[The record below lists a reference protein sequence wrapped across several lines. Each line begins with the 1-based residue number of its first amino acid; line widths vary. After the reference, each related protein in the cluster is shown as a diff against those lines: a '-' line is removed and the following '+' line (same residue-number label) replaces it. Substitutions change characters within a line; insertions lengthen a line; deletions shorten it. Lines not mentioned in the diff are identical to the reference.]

1 MHHQRA
7 CCAAAVL
14 LPSRT
19 GRARAG
25 LGPAA
30 FLQAN
35 LFLWPEELVTRLLRR
50 RRRAAELLAH
60 ALFLG
65 HAMLVL
71 YTGKQVSL
79 AALDR
84 RGGFGTAVV
93 LARRLCKRRQRSCE
107 ERHDEETSR
116 H

>member
-25 LGPAA
+25 FDATA
-30 FLQAN
+30 FLKAK
-35 LFLWPEELVTRLLRR
+35 LFFRPEELVTRLLRR
-50 RRRAAELLAH
+50 LLRAAELLAH

-65 HAMLVL
+65 N
-71 YTGKQVSL
+71 
-79 AALDR
+79 AALALHASKQIALTARDR
-84 RGGFGTAVV
+84 CGGFGTPLAI
-93 LARRLCKRRQRSCE
+93 ARRLGKRGARPRKE
-107 ERHDEETSR
+107 
-116 H
+116 